1 MSRCAGTGD
10 PMVQEVS
17 APASASQEDRPVGLP
32 GPAAAA
38 GGVPLDRLLTVVT
51 LSPAEAVHVAGR
63 LLEST
68 DAPYPVDTAAVHHD
82 RWVVAVTASGDVEAT
97 PAGSRAGAPVAELL
111 GQLVHSARR
120 LPAHPTSGQLR
131 LLRRLEEAAAAEPAA
146 EPGAWPGRLQK
157 ALVEVVGADAP
168 ERMVAQLADLVRAYS
183 HMAVSSPA
191 PTAVP
196 AAPGEPRSGPQ
207 PPGPR
212 RSRGMSRRPRRA
224 PARRAVLAVL
234 LLVVAVAG
242 SGYLLTRPADD
253 ASAGADR
260 PRAAAPTGKAD
271 ADTSST
277 TEGQGSAQPRP
288 RVETLAPRSAGAIT
302 GVELQPGSGCAPGAL
317 CAVTVTARFRP
328 APSAQVVTWRV
339 GTATSCKGRPSWSAP
354 ISVTAQ
360 PGWTRVYASSSVQV
374 PRRPAVALVATTTA
388 PARAQSSPVPVTGS
402 SLRC

>member
-1 MSRCAGTGD
+1 
-10 PMVQEVS
+10 
-17 APASASQEDRPVGLP
+17 
-32 GPAAAA
+32 
-38 GGVPLDRLLTVVT
+38 
-51 LSPAEAVHVAGR
+51 
-63 LLEST
+63 
-68 DAPYPVDTAAVHHD
+68 
-82 RWVVAVTASGDVEAT
+82 
-97 PAGSRAGAPVAELL
+97 
-111 GQLVHSARR
+111 
-120 LPAHPTSGQLR
+120 
-131 LLRRLEEAAAAEPAA
+131 
-146 EPGAWPGRLQK
+146 
-157 ALVEVVGADAP
+157 
-168 ERMVAQLADLVRAYS
+168 
-183 HMAVSSPA
+183 
-191 PTAVP
+191 
-196 AAPGEPRSGPQ
+196 
-207 PPGPR
+207 
-212 RSRGMSRRPRRA
+212 
-224 PARRAVLAVL
+224 VLAAL

-260 PRAAAPTGKAD
+260 PRTAAPTGKAD
-271 ADTSST
+271 ADTSSSK

-288 RVETLAPRSAGAIT
+288 RVEALAPRSAGAIT

-339 GTATSCKGRPSWSAP
+339 GTATSCQGRPSWSAP